1 LDCGRCL
8 LLYQCLEYRISP
20 LPEFQRYIYPCDP
33 GRLRA
38 DMRIVFDNTG
48 GVYKVKKIANAASG
62 YKLDVKKYLAYSP
75 VSRFLFS
82 YSISHADT
90 RSHLGLHAHHLRTE
104 HVRAVLCDPECSTCL
119 GHS

>member
-1 LDCGRCL
+1 MVAVACYYTNVWNTG
-8 LLYQCLEYRISP
+8 Y
-20 LPEFQRYIYPCDP
+20 LPFQSSKGTYTHANP
-33 GRLRA
+33 GRLRT

-48 GVYKVKKIANAASG
+48 GVYKVKKIVNAASG

-75 VSRFLFS
+75 VSRFLFP
-82 YSISHADT
+82 YPVSHADT